1 VQGDGMAVGGL
12 LRLRPVG
19 TAVAADRCRCQEAQA
34 QFKPLFRGRIKF
46 VNVMPI
52 FQLSTPD
59 ESSPTAQLVEALPA
73 SLAQEANL
81 ESWLENS
88 PWAITQEPLLI
99 IGRQASAHAE
109 SDLRFP
115 DLLAVDKDGNL
126 VIIELKK
133 GRTPR
138 EVVAQLLEYAA
149 WAKELSSEDV
159 VDLAMKYHGF
169 CAAADFQAK
178 FFETFEQDE
187 FPKLNLNLRLFI
199 AAEEIAPSVARS
211 CRFLRTCY
219 GVDVSCIEFRVYRT
233 KTGNILVGSE
243 YIVGK
248 EDPARPASH
257 GGHRWSG
264 ELPVKQVVWEAAQA
278 VASKKENFAPKDVA
292 AEVLA
297 RFPDFNKSTV
307 GCQIISDCV
316 NHTSRHHY
324 PGGDDRY
331 WWVEKGK
338 YQLYDPDKHGSGPGR
353 DAEQSDAA
361 NKKPPGSDS

>member
-1 VQGDGMAVGGL
+1 VVVPV
-12 LRLRPVG
+12 PVG
-19 TAVAADRCRCQEAQA
+19 LPAILYDP
-34 QFKPLFRGRIKF
+34 FNLFR
-46 VNVMPI
+46 NAMPI
-52 FQLSTPD
+52 FHLSSPD
-59 ESSPTAQLVEALPA
+59 EFSPSGELIEALPA
-73 SLAQEANL
+73 SLPQEANL

-99 IGRQASAHAE
+99 IGRQASAQAE
-109 SDLRFP
+109 SDRLFP

-149 WAKELSSEDV
+149 WAKELSNEDV
-159 VDLAMKYHGF
+159 VELGIRYLNQVSSFAE
-169 CAAADFQAK
+169 FQQL
-178 FFETFEQDE
+178 FLETFELEE
-187 FPKLNLNLRLFI
+187 FPNLNLNLRLFI
-199 AAEEIAPSVARS
+199 AAEEIDKRVARS
-211 CRFLRTCY
+211 CRFLRTCH
-219 GVDVSCIEFRVYRT
+219 GADISCIQFRVYRT

-248 EDPARPASH
+248 EDPAGKASH
-257 GGHRWSG
+257 MQHRWSG
-264 ELPVKQVVWEAAQA
+264 DLPVKQVVWEAAQT
-278 VASKKENFAPKDVA
+278 VASKKGIFAPKDVA
-292 AEVLA
+292 AEVIA
-297 RFPDFNKSTV
+297 RFPEFNKSTV

-338 YQLYDPDKHGSGPGR
+338 YQLYDALKHGSLPG
-353 DAEQSDAA
+353 
-361 NKKPPGSDS
+361 KVG